1 MNLEFR
7 KDKWKIK
14 FEHSTLEELDNDVFY
29 EN

>member
-1 MNLEFR
+1 MKLEFK

-14 FEHSTLEELDNDVFY
+14 FEHSTLEELANDAFD